1 MSLPT
6 VETSVIG
13 SYPYSIDTLDSIRQ
27 YFSQEFT
34 DKWHKIISSAVNDML
49 QAGVSIVSDGQTR
62 DPFIQLFT
70 RNLKGCRIRART
82 EIVDTIEYAGPI
94 TVEDQRYVRS
104 LLPLNI
110 RLKGV
115 ITGPW
120 TLTCS
125 CVDMFYNDYQK
136 VAFDF
141 AEALA
146 QEAKNLEEYVDFISI
161 DEPFFSQDT
170 PDYAL
175 DLITILTKDI
185 RKPIILHVCGDITH
199 IIPRIIELPV
209 DILSHEFKASPQLLK
224 EFNKYSFSQNLC
236 LGSVRSDDI
245 RVESVDEIEKHI
257 HQAFEL
263 FGEKIIHIAPD
274 CGQRLLPREVALNKL
289 QNLVVA
295 GGLFNAR

>member
-1 MSLPT
+1 MRKYFT
-6 VETSVIG
+6 Q
-13 SYPYSIDTLDSIRQ
+13 DS
-27 YFSQEFT
+27 T
-34 DKWHKIISSAVNDML
+34 DNWHDIISSAVNDMVR
-49 QAGVSIVSDGQTR
+49 AGISIISDGQTR

-70 RNLKGCRIRART
+70 RKLKGCRIRDRT
-82 EIVDTIEYAGPI
+82 EIIDTIEYAGPI

-104 LLPLNI
+104 LLPSNL
-110 RLKGV
+110 RLKGI

-125 CVDMFYNDYQK
+125 CVDMFYNDNQK

-141 AEALA
+141 AKALA
-146 QEAKNLEEYVDFISI
+146 EEVKNLEEHVDFISI
-161 DEPFFSQDT
+161 DEPFFSQDI

-175 DLITILTKDI
+175 DLITILAKEI
-185 RKPIILHVCGDITH
+185 RKPVILHICGDITH
-199 IIPRIIELPV
+199 IIPKIIELPV
-209 DILSHEFKASPQLLK
+209 DILSHEFKASPHLLL

-245 RVESVDEIEKHI
+245 RVESVDEIKQHI
-257 HQAFEL
+257 HKAFEL

-295 GGLFNAR
+295 GELFNAR

>member
-1 MSLPT
+1 

-13 SYPYSIDTLDSIRQ
+13 SYPYSINTLDIMRR
-27 YFSQEFT
+27 YFSQEST
-34 DKWHKIISSAVNDML
+34 DRWKETISSAVKDMV
-49 QAGVSIVSDGQTR
+49 QTGISIISDGQTR

-70 RNLKGCRIRART
+70 RKLNGCRIRART
-82 EIVDTIEYAGPI
+82 EIVDTITYGDPI
-94 TVEDQRYVRS
+94 TVKDQRYVKS
-104 LLPLNI
+104 IIPSNT

-125 CVDMFYNDYQK
+125 CVDMFYNDNQK

-146 QEAKNLEEYVDFISI
+146 QEAKNLEEHVDFLSI
-161 DEPFFSQDT
+161 DEPFFSQDI
-170 PDYAL
+170 PDFAL
-175 DLITILTKDI
+175 DLFTILTKDI
-185 RKPIILHVCGDITH
+185 RIPVILHVCGDITQ
-199 IIPRIIELPV
+199 IIPKIIELPV
-209 DILSHEFKASPQLLK
+209 DILSHEFKASPQLLT
-224 EFNKYSFSQNLC
+224 EFNKYSFSQDLC

-245 RVESVDEIEKHI
+245 QVESVEEIEQHI

-289 QNLVVA
+289 QNLVEA

>member
-1 MSLPT
+1 MSVPT

-13 SYPYSIDTLDSIRQ
+13 SYPYSINTLDIMRH
-27 YFSQEFT
+27 YFSQESI
-34 DKWHKIISSAVNDML
+34 DRWHEIINSVVNEMVH
-49 QAGVSIVSDGQTR
+49 AGISIISDGQTR

-70 RNLKGCRIRART
+70 RKLMGCRIRART
-82 EIVDTIEYAGPI
+82 EIVDTIKYAGPI
-94 TVEDQRYVRS
+94 TVDDQRYVRS
-104 LLPLNI
+104 LLSSKI

-125 CVDMFYNDYQK
+125 CLDMFYNDNQK

-146 QEAKNLEEYVDFISI
+146 HEAKNLEKYVDFISI
-161 DEPFFSQDT
+161 DEPFFSQDI

-175 DLITILTKDI
+175 DLFTTLTKNI
-185 RKPIILHVCGDITH
+185 RKPVILHVCGDITQ
-199 IIPRIIELPV
+199 IIPKIIELPV
-209 DILSHEFKASPQLLK
+209 DVLSHEFKASPQLLK
-224 EFNKYSFSQNLC
+224 EFHKYSFSQSLC

-245 RVESVDEIEKHI
+245 RVESVDEIKQHI
-257 HQAFEL
+257 YQAFEL

-289 QNLVVA
+289 QNLVEA
-295 GGLFNAR
+295 GELFNAG